1 MGHKMT
7 EAELDRIAT
16 AFHEAG
22 HAVASVILGG
32 HVHQAVIHDDGGGRT
47 GHDVMPAGTEAAITL
62 AGPWCEAR
70 WTLGRAPGPLDL
82 RRVLAINQ
90 SDDRALCAAGGPHM
104 GAEVV
109 PLLERCWPAVKAV
122 TTKLYRTS
130 RADHADVCAALGLS
144 DDGGPSSLGLAMIRS
159 GSTPGTFTVART
171 AVERAGSFHN
181 ATI

>member
-7 EAELDRIAT
+7 EAELDRIAA

-22 HAVASVILGG
+22 HCVSSVILGG
-32 HVHQAVIHDDGGGRT
+32 RVHQAVIHKDGGGQT
-47 GHDVMPAGTEAAITL
+47 EFDVMPAGTDAAVTL

-70 WTLGRAPGPLDL
+70 WTIGRRPGPADL
-82 RRVLAINQ
+82 RRILAANQ
-90 SDDRALCAAGGPHM
+90 SDDHALCAAGGAHT

-122 TTKLYRTS
+122 TTKLYFKG
-130 RADHADVCAALGLS
+130 RASHQDVCKALGLV

-159 GSTPGTFTVART
+159 GGVPGTFNLSGT
-171 AVERAGSFHN
+171 AV
-181 ATI
+181 